1 MKLKG
6 EKILVT
12 GGAGFIGSHLCDR
25 FIAEGAEVVCLDNLS
40 TGFKQNIQQ
49 VMGHERFTFTEGDI
63 PHSMGSIRKAENDL
77 KYSANISFSAGLMK
91 TINYYLVESS
101 CRPIGEN

>member
-25 FIAEGAEVVCLDNLS
+25 FIMEGAEVVCLDDLS
-40 TGFKQNIQQ
+40 TGFVRNIEQL
-49 VMGHERFTFTEGDI
+49 MDHERFTFIEGDV
-63 PHSMGSIRKAENDL
+63 RDL
-77 KYSANISFSAGLMK
+77 ETCSVSVKGCTQVSHQAAFKELKFNTKFDY
-91 TINYYLVESS
+91 
-101 CRPIGEN
+101 RW